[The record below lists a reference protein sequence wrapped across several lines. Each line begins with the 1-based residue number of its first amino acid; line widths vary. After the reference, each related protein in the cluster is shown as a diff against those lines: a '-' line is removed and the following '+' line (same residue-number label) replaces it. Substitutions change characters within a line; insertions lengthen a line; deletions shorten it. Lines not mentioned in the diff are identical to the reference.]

1 MSTIVFGTVRPLPRK
16 RRIFRWRNYL
26 RAGPVIS
33 QKPDSPM
40 RILNTKYNSSD
51 SPVKPRGVQAGL
63 QAAADHL
70 LGVFERE
77 GAASVLETLPKI
89 HVNVSQPMSP
99 RPDPE
104 LGIFGFYSGV
114 TRAKVSLEHVY
125 RQRGIDAIGPALIQ
139 ILQEGK
145 P

>member
-1 MSTIVFGTVRPLPRK
+1 
-16 RRIFRWRNYL
+16 
-26 RAGPVIS
+26 
-33 QKPDSPM
+33 M
-40 RILNTKYNSSD
+40 RIVNTKFYWY
-51 SPVKPRGVQAGL
+51 
-63 QAAADHL
+63 AALGSAIGTELVFDIEN

-77 GAASVLETLPKI
+77 GAASVMETLPKV
-89 HVNVSQPMSP
+89 HANVSQPISP

-114 TRAKVSLEHVY
+114 TRATVSLEHVY
-125 RQRGIDAIGPALIQ
+125 RQQGIDAIGPALTQ